1 MKKKNKDLVAALCI
15 ITAFVIWTVL
25 VCLVDVDEVGPE
37 CSSVGFSTIN
47 IFIHKLTGVNMTL
60 YNITDWLGLVPVAFA
75 AGFGFLGLF
84 QLIKRKNLKKVDY
97 DVLVLGGFFIVVI
110 IVYFLF
116 EIIVINYRPVLI
128 NGCLETSYPSSTTML
143 VLSVMSVSVMQLNSR
158 IKNNA
163 VKRCVIGMI
172 LVFIAFMVIGRF
184 CSGVHWI
191 SDIIGG
197 ALVSMGLVMLY
208 RYFVNLK

>member
-1 MKKKNKDLVAALCI
+1 MKKKNKDLVAAICI

-25 VCLVDVDEVGPE
+25 VCLVDVGEVGPE
-37 CSSVGFSTIN
+37 ASSVGFSTIN

-60 YNITDWLGLVPVAFA
+60 YNITDWFGLVPVAFA

-128 NGCLETSYPSSTTML
+128 NGCLEASYPSSTNYIIL
-143 VLSVMSVSVMQLNSR
+143 
-158 IKNNA
+158 IK
-163 VKRCVIGMI
+163 
-172 LVFIAFMVIGRF
+172 LF
-184 CSGVHWI
+184 
-191 SDIIGG
+191 
-197 ALVSMGLVMLY
+197 Y
-208 RYFVNLK
+208 RPL